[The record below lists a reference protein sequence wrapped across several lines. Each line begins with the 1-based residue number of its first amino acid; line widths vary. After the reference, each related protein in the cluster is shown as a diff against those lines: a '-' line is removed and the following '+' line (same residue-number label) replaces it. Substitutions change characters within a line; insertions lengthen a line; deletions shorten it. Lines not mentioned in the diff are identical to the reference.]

1 MQDIKELSLKELE
14 DKLLCWG
21 SPKYYARGIFNWIY
35 QKGAYE
41 FSRMS
46 NLPAPLRE
54 ALTNEFSILSLALAD
69 LQESGDGTTKFLFE
83 LTDKNL
89 VEAVNIP
96 MKKRTP
102 GLIAPG
108 PKGTFA
114 GVPLLKRLPSTPRLR
129 GKDGVRLC
137 AVTGCISSQVGCK
150 FSCNFCASG
159 INGFKRNLTSGEIL
173 DEVLYLKNNA
183 ASGVLTHIVF
193 MGTGEPLDNYENVLK
208 AIRVINAPVAF
219 NIGARRITISTCGII
234 PGIKRLTLENLQIE
248 LSISLHAAIDKTR
261 SQLMPVN
268 NKYPL
273 AALIKCCQEYIAK
286 TNRQITFEYILIKG
300 VNADLAAAQNLVKL
314 LKDLRLAKVNLIPAN
329 PIPELKIIPAD
340 SAQIISFKEY
350 LFKAGLNVTLRRQ
363 RGQDIDAACGQLRL
377 RYEK

>member
-14 DKLLCWG
+14 DKLLSWG
-21 SPKYYARGIFNWIY
+21 YPKYHARGICNWIY

-41 FSRMS
+41 FSQMS
-46 NLPAPLRE
+46 NLPALLRKT
-54 ALTNEFSILSLALAD
+54 LTDEFSIISLSLAD
-69 LQESGDGTTKFLFE
+69 MQESGDGTRKILFE

-89 VEAVNIP
+89 VEAVSIP
-96 MKKRTP
+96 ATRRT
-102 GLIAPG
+102 
-108 PKGTFA
+108 
-114 GVPLLKRLPSTPRLR
+114 
-129 GKDGVRLC
+129 
-137 AVTGCISSQVGCK
+137 TGCISSQAGCK
-150 FSCNFCASG
+150 FGCDFCASG
-159 INGFKRNLTSGEIL
+159 LAGFKRNLTCGEIL

-183 ASGVLTHIVF
+183 SGIQLTHIVF

-208 AIRVINAPVAF
+208 AIRVINSPLAF

-234 PGIKRLTLENLQIE
+234 PGIKRLQEEDLQIE
-248 LSISLHAAIDKTR
+248 LSISLHAAVDKIR

-273 AALIKCCQEYIAK
+273 AALISCCQEYIAK

-300 VNADLAAAQNLVKL
+300 VNADALAAQNLVKL

-329 PIPELKIIPAD
+329 SIPELKIVPPD

-350 LFKAGLNVTLRRQ
+350 LFKAGLNVTLRRE

-377 RYEK
+377 KYEKN

>member
-1 MQDIKELSLKELE
+1 
-14 DKLLCWG
+14 WG
-21 SPKYYARGIFNWIY
+21 SPKYHARGIFNWIY

-46 NLPAPLRE
+46 NLPAPLRRT
-54 ALTNEFSILSLALAD
+54 LTNEFSILSLRLAD

-96 MKKRTP
+96 AARR
-102 GLIAPG
+102 I
-108 PKGTFA
+108 
-114 GVPLLKRLPSTPRLR
+114 
-129 GKDGVRLC
+129 
-137 AVTGCISSQVGCK
+137 TGCISSQVGCK
-150 FSCNFCASG
+150 FGCNFCASG
-159 INGFKRNLTSGEIL
+159 LKGFKRNLTSGEIL

-183 ASGVLTHIVF
+183 SGGQLTHIVF
-193 MGTGEPLDNYENVLK
+193 MGIGEPLDNYENVLG
-208 AIRVINAPVAF
+208 AIRLINSPLAF

-234 PGIKRLTLENLQIE
+234 PGIKRLQEEDLQVE
-248 LSISLHAAIDKTR
+248 LSISLHAAVDKTR
-261 SQLMPVN
+261 SQLMRVN

-300 VNADLAAAQNLVKL
+300 VNADAVAAQNLVRL

-340 SAQIISFKEY
+340 SAQTISFKEC
-350 LFKAGLNVTLRRQ
+350 LFRAGINVTLRRE

-377 RYEK
+377 KYEEN